1 MLYEEHSNAARP
13 CQQPDVANVDALVA
27 VPISAPLSIVAWAR
41 TGPVDVERVV
51 AAVARAYNN
60 THLAA
65 AVEVTPA
72 AILGTGRQPDVA
84 WARHLCAY
92 LLVEDAKLA
101 YHAAAQALGR
111 TNHTTVLNSKAR
123 VAAALDH
130 DTALA
135 ATLARAR
142 ALLAGEAATPA
153 PRRPASAHQS
163 LFAGA
168 TPAELAEY
176 RYWRHRSL
184 QAGYAW

>member
-13 CQQPDVANVDALVA
+13 CQWPNVDIGYIPTPATPVS
-27 VPISAPLSIVAWAR
+27 PSIVAWAR
-41 TGPVDVERVV
+41 TGSVDVGRVV
-51 AAVARAYNN
+51 ATVAGTYNDA
-60 THLAA
+60 HPAA

-101 YHAAAQALGR
+101 YHAAALARGR
-111 TNHTTVLNSKAR
+111 TNHTTVLNSKTR

-142 ALLAGEAATPA
+142 ALLAGEVSTPA
-153 PRRPASAHQS
+153 PRRPTHAHQS
-163 LFAGA
+163 FFAGA

>member
-1 MLYEEHSNAARP
+1 MLYKEHSNAARP
-13 CQQPDVANVDALVA
+13 CQQPDVASVDIVA
-27 VPISAPLSIVAWAR
+27 VPISAPLSIVAWAC
-41 TGPVDVERVV
+41 TGPVDVGRVV
-51 AAVARAYNN
+51 AAVTRAYNSA
-60 THLAA
+60 HLAA
-65 AVEVTPA
+65 AVEVTPD

-111 TNHTTVLNSKAR
+111 TNHTTVLNSRSR
-123 VAAALDH
+123 VVAALDH
-130 DTALA
+130 DIALV

-142 ALLAGEAATPA
+142 ALLTGEVSTPA
-153 PRRPASAHQS
+153 PRHPTHAHRS

-176 RYWRHRSL
+176 RYWRLRSL
-184 QAGYAW
+184 RAGYAW